1 LRARLAGIAEAHPRL
16 RWAAAIGIFAI
27 GFAVRAVH
35 FGQWPIG
42 FRPTLDFDSANASRT
57 IYLALTSAN
66 SGGWQQVWVQE
77 HIGRFIEPPV
87 LQTLTALTYL
97 PDGVERP
104 WTAVI
109 FTSVAWLAASAFIF
123 SAVRRLTGWPGA
135 LLALHTSCW
144 PHSALPSVRASSRSL
159 WWCWPCRS

>member
-1 LRARLAGIAEAHPRL
+1 
-16 RWAAAIGIFAI
+16 
-27 GFAVRAVH
+27 
-35 FGQWPIG
+35 
-42 FRPTLDFDSANASRT
+42 
-57 IYLALTSAN
+57 
-66 SGGWQQVWVQE
+66 
-77 HIGRFIEPPV
+77 V

-135 LLALHTSCW
+135 LLAFAYILLAPFGVAVSQSFQ
-144 PHSALPSVRASSRSL
+144 PEL